1 MARYC
6 RFPSPR
12 AVLRSPFRIIMP
24 AAIAAL
30 IILGASGTV
39 SAQNTSSAVV
49 PPAAAMRR
57 GLSGPPSMSA
67 TRQRPTRTLNLAAQ
81 PKHGAPPPVVT
92 LYENG
97 PINGQV
103 NAWPITSGAV
113 VSDTFL
119 MPSNATSITGLT
131 FGAWLF
137 PGDTMQSVEVSI
149 TSGPGSGTTYFD
161 SIVDVTQ
168 ASCFTNGFGDNVC
181 SETAIFTILGLPAG
195 NYWINLQNADVN
207 TGDPAFWD
215 QNSGVGCNSPGC
227 PSMAQESQLGTIP
240 SESFTLSGDLGNST
254 TTALLITPN
263 PATAGQVVS
272 LAATVNTSGSELVT
286 IGTVTFF
293 SGTQVLGTVQANDN
307 GINTATLLTRFAPG
321 SDTITAQ
328 YNGNRFFAESAS
340 APQTLTVTGTEPTI
354 STLSETPGNN
364 NYNFTL
370 SVFGFGFPPLSGSA
384 TLNNLTQG
392 GLLLGNI
399 DLAGPGMP
407 TFQPQQAYPVGGGP
421 NGVAVGDFNGDGIP
435 DLAIVSSTD
444 STVSVLLGNSN
455 GTFRTQT
462 AFPVTS
468 GPLGIA
474 VGDVDGDGNLDLAVT
489 SSQGVVDVLLGNGT
503 GGFQV
508 PQLYTVEGNPQQVV
522 IADFNEDGIPDLAVT
537 NGGENTVSVLLGV
550 GNGTFGTQTAFPVG
564 GDPEG
569 IVVGDFNRDGIPDLA
584 VVNHE
589 GSDSSVSV
597 LLGNGDGTFQTQ
609 QKYPIGSGSDP
620 TAIATADFKGN
631 GITDLVVSTNT
642 AGVAVL
648 LGNGDGTFQPA
659 QTYPAGSLPDG
670 IAVADFNGDGV
681 PDVVVADLMANNIN
695 ILLGNSNGS
704 LQSPQPYA
712 AGLQPLSVAAADFN
726 GDGVPDVAA
735 VNTLDDTAS
744 VLLGGTVSTGLLD
757 NIPVYG
763 VGNQNVQSNFT
774 PTGNVYAASL
784 SNVVIVEGDL
794 QVPAFTNLTSSQ
806 TIVYGTSSIALSGII
821 CAAGGVCP
829 PSGEQVRITIN
840 NTPQNVTIGNNG
852 AFSIGTFPTGT
863 IPASQT
869 PYTITYDY
877 PGDSKFEPATDTS
890 TKLTVNKATPSFS
903 NLTSSQTITYGTTSV
918 TLAGTISSPGP
929 VYPPSGELITIT
941 INGTPETTPIG
952 ANGAFSTTFP
962 TGTIPVI
969 GSPYTI
975 TYSYPGDNNFNNATN
990 NGTELIVIKATPSFS
1005 NLTSSQTIT
1014 YGTTSVT
1021 LTGTISSPGPVYP
1034 PAGELITITI
1044 NGTPETTPIGA
1055 NGAFSTTFPTGTIP
1069 VMGSPYTITYSYPG
1083 DNNFNNA
1090 TNTSTKLTVTKAT
1103 TAIALISI
1111 PNPSLYL
1118 QPVTITMTIT
1128 SPNGGSPTGT
1138 VNFTDNGTSIPGC
1151 ARVTLVQQSNGS
1163 MATCT
1168 TSSLTVGTHTQIKAS
1183 YGGDG
1188 NYLGG
1193 NSTLNPAQVVN
1204 QAPTTT
1210 VLASSQNPS
1219 IAMQPV
1225 TFTATVSSDERPPSG
1240 NVTFT
1245 SNGNTIPECPNPV
1258 PLMLVGTL
1266 MKASCI
1272 THSLPLGADTIL
1284 ASFTDPQGIF
1294 ASSSA
1299 MLVQTVQAAADFTLL
1314 PISPATVIVTQS
1326 FTNEDDPFFAQTIHL
1341 TAQPLSGYNNTVTL
1355 SCSVSP
1361 PLSGGSCVV
1370 NAPCFGI
1377 AGQQQPYHYAH
1388 NQRRRLHSAR
1398 LLHSHGHRSGQ
1409 QRIRAFDDDESERH
1423 QLRYRH
1429 Q

>member
-57 GLSGPPSMSA
+57 GLSGPPSISA

-354 STLSETPGNN
+354 STLTATPDGS
-364 NYNFTL
+364 NYDFTL
-370 SVFGFGFPPLSGSA
+370 AVFGFGFPPPIGSA
-384 TLNNLTQG
+384 SVNNLTQG
-392 GLLLGNI
+392 GFLLGNI
-399 DLAGPGMP
+399 GLVAPGVSSYLGGTNSAAGASPYLL
-407 TFQPQQAYPVGGGP
+407 TT
-421 NGVAVGDFNGDGIP
+421 GDFNGDGIP
-435 DLAIVSSTD
+435 DLAVSNGNTAGQ
-444 STVSVLLGNSN
+444 TVNVMLGNGD
-455 GTFRTQT
+455 GTFRPPQPYQVLT
-462 AFPVTS
+462 

-474 VGDVDGDGNLDLAVT
+474 SGDFNSDGALDLAVACFQPRNQGVSVLMGNGDGTFQAQQPYQVGTEPVAVAVGDFNADGAPDLAVVDFAGPVIVLLNNGDGTFTAEQQTFPAGDEPMAIAVGDFNGDGILDLAIVGHFSQVQVLLGNGDGTFQPAAAFNTGSFPFGIAVGDLNGDGILDLAVT
-489 SSQGVVDVLLGNGT
+489 N
-503 GGFQV
+503 
-508 PQLYTVEGNPQQVV
+508 
-522 IADFNEDGIPDLAVT
+522 IM
-537 NGGENTVSVLLGV
+537 
-550 GNGTFGTQTAFPVG
+550 
-564 GDPEG
+564 
-569 IVVGDFNRDGIPDLA
+569 
-584 VVNHE
+584 
-589 GSDSSVSV
+589 DSSVSV
-597 LLGNGDGTFQTQ
+597 LLGNGDGSFNTLPPIDIGV
-609 QKYPIGSGSDP
+609 PIGPAGIV
-620 TAIATADFKGN
+620 IADLNGDGHADLAMSTGISN
-631 GITDLVVSTNT
+631 GDTVT
-642 AGVAVL
+642 VL
-648 LGNGDGTFQPA
+648 LGNGDGTFQPL
-659 QTYPAGSLPDG
+659 QRYPLPVGGEPAGL
-670 IAVADFNGDGV
+670 VTADFNGDGV
-681 PDVVVADLMANNIN
+681 PDL
-695 ILLGNSNGS
+695 
-704 LQSPQPYA
+704 
-712 AGLQPLSVAAADFN
+712 AAANF
-726 GDGVPDVAA
+726 VQSAVAIF
-735 VNTLDDTAS
+735 
-744 VLLGGTVSTGLLD
+744 LGGTVTTGQLT
-757 NIPVYG
+757 NIPVPG
-763 VGNQNVQSNFT
+763 IGNQNIQSTFT
-774 PTGNVYAASL
+774 PSGNFYAGSL
-784 SNVVIVEGDL
+784 SNMVTVIGTGGLPSLTVV
-794 QVPAFTNLTSSQ
+794 TSSLNPSTYLQ
-806 TIVYGTSSIALSGII
+806 PVTFTATVTGRDGGI
-821 CAAGGVCP
+821 
-829 PSGEQVRITIN
+829 
-840 NTPQNVTIGNNG
+840 
-852 AFSIGTFPTGT
+852 PTGT
-863 IPASQT
+863 VNFTDNGTTIAGCGAVQLVAQQNSSTATCQTATLTAGIHSIVGSYSGNSNYAPSQSPPLTQQVNQAITMASM
-869 PYTITYDY
+869 
-877 PGDSKFEPATDTS
+877 
-890 TKLTVNKATPSFS
+890 
-903 NLTSSQTITYGTTSV
+903 TSS
-918 TLAGTISSPGP
+918 
-929 VYPPSGELITIT
+929 
-941 INGTPETTPIG
+941 
-952 ANGAFSTTFP
+952 
-962 TGTIPVI
+962 
-969 GSPYTI
+969 
-975 TYSYPGDNNFNNATN
+975 
-990 NGTELIVIKATPSFS
+990 
-1005 NLTSSQTIT
+1005 
-1014 YGTTSVT
+1014 
-1021 LTGTISSPGPVYP
+1021 
-1034 PAGELITITI
+1034 
-1044 NGTPETTPIGA
+1044 
-1055 NGAFSTTFPTGTIP
+1055 
-1069 VMGSPYTITYSYPG
+1069 
-1083 DNNFNNA
+1083 
-1090 TNTSTKLTVTKAT
+1090 
-1103 TAIALISI
+1103 

-1272 THSLPLGADTIL
+1272 THSLSTWRRYHTGELHRPARYICQQFRHAGADR
-1284 ASFTDPQGIF
+1284 A
-1294 ASSSA
+1294 
-1299 MLVQTVQAAADFTLL
+1299 
-1314 PISPATVIVTQS
+1314 
-1326 FTNEDDPFFAQTIHL
+1326 
-1341 TAQPLSGYNNTVTL
+1341 
-1355 SCSVSP
+1355 
-1361 PLSGGSCVV
+1361 GG
-1370 NAPCFGI
+1370 
-1377 AGQQQPYHYAH
+1377 
-1388 NQRRRLHSAR
+1388 R
-1398 LLHSHGHRSGQ
+1398 
-1409 QRIRAFDDDESERH
+1409 
-1423 QLRYRH
+1423 
-1429 Q
+1429 